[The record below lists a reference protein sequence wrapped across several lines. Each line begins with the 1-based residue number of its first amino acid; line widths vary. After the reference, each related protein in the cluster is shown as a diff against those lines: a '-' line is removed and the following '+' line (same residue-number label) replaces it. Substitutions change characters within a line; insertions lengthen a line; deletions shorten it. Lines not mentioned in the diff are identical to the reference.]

1 MTTIRKDVSKVRKLL
16 LRFSSVITALMV
28 VFGAVPSVASASL
41 SSCGGQSSTPMQ
53 AISKWKAMGVWGD
66 GVRLIRQAGYSSV
79 DYPNATNVVATR
91 VVVAPLAQ
99 PTVVRNT
106 ACGAHRMVSF
116 GQRVRPKGY
125 PMGVFLPKSLTKQDL
140 CAHSGAGCRV
150 TRIKVRALVQM
161 LCGNGTPSEVVVIL
175 IIKIHAPP
183 PKHKPPAHKPP
194 VVTPPPPQGNC
205 NVVIIGNG
213 NNVSACNVTIV
224 IICSGVNVVIGGPD
238 SNSVNQAVQQYEQS
252 HNCNVKAPPPPPV
265 VPPPAT
271 ATVKLVKYAYIDSSK
286 VATPSGFGFTAN
298 GVAFTNTGENT
309 TVGTYQV
316 GTSVTTCEVN
326 AMGWTQDK
334 TCETQIVAS
343 NGNTFVFTNSKK
355 TPPPPPKAP
364 TVSAQAQACVNQG
377 ESNGVVNGTVT
388 NPNGTADI
396 ADISLDG
403 HSTSVS
409 VAANGLASFSL
420 SGFAPGTYSGTATLR
435 TAGTSASFSVPVAQ
449 CPPSPKV
456 EKPSATASAS
466 CPSSGGNG
474 SGSVIVS
481 NGSDANAN
489 TTITVNINGSI
500 TTHTLAPGESQTL
513 NFTVGTDT
521 DVHIIVTSSNGN
533 VLYENT
539 FPHCVKPPAPKPSA
553 SASSSCP
560 VGGGAGTISVVLSNS
575 GNADAVFVV
584 DVNGSA
590 STITV
595 PAGQTQ
601 TKTIAL
607 GTDTDVRVR
616 VASGGVLLLD
626 ETFPKCAAPPPPPPH
641 HTQITCTGFEEISGG
656 GSFLVDCD
664 VSSDNGAPISLSAH
678 SNDSNTRVSGIN
690 CISNGGTPSCPG
702 NGTYE
707 FRVTGNN
714 SGSTILYSSITAV
727 ASANGVP
734 ATFTSDPFPVDPS
747 GGGF

>member
-1 MTTIRKDVSKVRKLL
+1 MAAKFIRILAVLA
-16 LRFSSVITALMV
+16 ALV
-28 VFGAVPSVASASL
+28 VGETVFVGTASATL
-41 SSCGGQSSTPMQ
+41 TSCGGAVGSPQQMV
-53 AISKWKAMGVWGD
+53 AKWKGMGVFAD
-66 GVRLIRQAGYSSV
+66 GSKLFRSGGFSKV
-79 DYPNATNVVATR
+79 DFPSIDKLVAQR
-91 VVVAPLAQ
+91 AVMAPLASA
-99 PTVVRNT
+99 TVVPNT
-106 ACGAHRMVSF
+106 ACGGGHMVPF
-116 GQRVRPKGY
+116 GSRQRPRGY
-125 PMGVFLPKSLTKQDL
+125 PMAVMLPNNLSKSDRCSHVGRGCKSERVWVFAFGQGL
-140 CAHSGAGCRV
+140 CS
-150 TRIKVRALVQM
+150 
-161 LCGNGTPSEVVVIL
+161 NGTHKRVLVVI
-175 IIKIHAPP
+175 IIKKVPT
-183 PKHKPPAHKPP
+183 KHKPPAHKPP